1 LNETKRLILIALV
14 VGLAVFFIED
24 MVCCYLAYNNP
35 GLFGLYFKTFT
46 VSFYVHGVTIPS
58 VLWLLILV
66 YAVVKPEKKLLTQAE
81 AASSV
86 YPSASSLQD
95 L

>member
-1 LNETKRLILIALV
+1 VIPFLNETKRLILIALA

-24 MVCCYLAYNNP
+24 QICLWLAYNNP
-35 GLFGLYFKTFT
+35 GLFGLYFRIVT

-66 YAVVKPEKKLLTQAE
+66 YAVVKPEKKLLTLG
-81 AASSV
+81 AA
-86 YPSASSLQD
+86 A
-95 L
+95 